1 MDINASRDFMNNHKD
16 QVIDLFLTYQM
27 IETLLF
33 MKLHFPDIP
42 KIDNKKDALEAI
54 NKKINSKTL
63 GELKLKYLKKFPH
76 DDYDL
81 KSDLELVTKER
92 NTFMHAFWIFL
103 ALWQDKDR
111 ATVSVGEQFLEQ
123 YENNTSQLLKKIHKL
138 PN

>member
-1 MDINASRDFMNNHKD
+1 M
-16 QVIDLFLTYQM
+16 
-27 IETLLF
+27 
-33 MKLHFPDIP
+33 
-42 KIDNKKDALEAI
+42 
-54 NKKINSKTL
+54 
-63 GELKLKYLKKFPH
+63 KKFPH